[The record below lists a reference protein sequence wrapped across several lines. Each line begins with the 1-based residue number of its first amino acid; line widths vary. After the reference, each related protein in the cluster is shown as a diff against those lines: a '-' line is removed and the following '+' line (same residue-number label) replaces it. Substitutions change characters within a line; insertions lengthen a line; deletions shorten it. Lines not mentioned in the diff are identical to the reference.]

1 MHREIKVLKGLGKV
15 HFKQPNRSLMN
26 NKLLKELL
34 IESQEIPPKETN
46 RIKWLRFCQHKQNR
60 NKLDQALIIEEVLT
74 NIDMMEMI
82 YTIEEM
88 TDMMEMA
95 YTNSK
100 WPDMIPNITISY
112 MEEILKMRFQWIII
126 EVVATRIKYKVRL
139 YHNMK
144 RRLQILINI
153 ISPKVR
159 VTIIL
164 MILKNPDTKRLKDS
178 RYHLI
183 DGAIIRFSLENKCP
197 KFQGRYRN
205 NLDLHSEIVIR
216 DLKSREDKALIL
228 LLKIPWI

>member
-1 MHREIKVLKGLGKV
+1 MHSEIKVLKGLGKV
-15 HFKQPNRSLMN
+15 HFKQLNRSPMN
-26 NKLLKELL
+26 NKLSKELL

-46 RIKWLRFCQHKQNR
+46 RIKWLRFYQHKHNR

-100 WPDMIPNITISY
+100 WPNMIPNITISY

-139 YHNMK
+139 FHNMK
-144 RRLQILINI
+144 RRLQILINR
-153 ISPKVR
+153 ISFR
-159 VTIIL
+159 T
-164 MILKNPDTKRLKDS
+164 R
-178 RYHLI
+178 R
-183 DGAIIRFSLENKCP
+183 
-197 KFQGRYRN
+197 
-205 NLDLHSEIVIR
+205 
-216 DLKSREDKALIL
+216 
-228 LLKIPWI
+228 